1 MRINSTPSHSP
12 SAAKAAQIEKPS
24 SANIKSQAPLFTST
38 GGKDQNLVSQLPQLL
53 LSINSLQRLVTL
65 LSNPLNSGSARLATS
80 PSNSL
85 NTIFQQLFAPQ
96 NQASLIAWL
105 QQGGERK
112 PLALLL
118 QQLSQPQSQLN
129 QWLKTL
135 SPEQQQDIPALLRL
149 AAEQRGPETQRTQ
162 DTNSIY
168 LQWPINNNQ
177 SIDIQIKN
185 EHEDSKSNADK
196 NINSCWTVKLALPI
210 GAIDILNV
218 TAQWK
223 NNILTTVFETV
234 NPLLLHKIEQVSPL
248 LFSRM
253 AQLGINC
260 ESPKFMQAQD
270 KESND
275 HLASSNGLLIKV

>member
-1 MRINSTPSHSP
+1 MRINLTPSHP
-12 SAAKAAQIEKPS
+12 HSAAKTAQIEKPLS
-24 SANIKSQAPLFTST
+24 DNRKSQAALFTRS
-38 GGKDQNLVSQLPQLL
+38 GGKEQNLISQLPQLL

-65 LSNPLNSGSARLATS
+65 LSNPLNSGTAKLATS
-80 PSNSL
+80 PSNNL

-96 NQASLIAWL
+96 NQTSLITWL

-112 PLALLL
+112 PLAQLL

-162 DTNSIY
+162 DTSSIY
-168 LQWPINNNQ
+168 LQWPMNNNQ
-177 SIDIQIKN
+177 SIDIKIKN
-185 EHEDSKSNADK
+185 ENEDSDSNADK
-196 NINSCWTVKLALPI
+196 SINSCWTVKLALPI

-223 NNILTTVFETV
+223 NSTLTTVFETV

-260 ESPKFMQAQD
+260 ESPKFLQAQD

-275 HLASSNGLLIKV
+275 PLASSNGLLIKV

>member
-1 MRINSTPSHSP
+1 MRINLTPSHPP
-12 SAAKAAQIEKPS
+12 SAANTAQIEKPLS
-24 SANIKSQAPLFTST
+24 DNRKSQAPLFTRS
-38 GGKDQNLVSQLPQLL
+38 GEKEQNLISQLPQLL

-65 LSNPLNSGSARLATS
+65 LSNPLNSGTAKLATS
-80 PSNSL
+80 PSNNL

-96 NQASLIAWL
+96 NQTSLIAWL

-112 PLALLL
+112 PLAQLL

-162 DTNSIY
+162 DTSSIY
-168 LQWPINNNQ
+168 LQWPMNNNQ
-177 SIDIQIKN
+177 SIDIKIKN
-185 EHEDSKSNADK
+185 ENEDSNSNADK
-196 NINSCWTVKLALPI
+196 SINSCWTVKLALPI

-223 NNILTTVFETV
+223 NSTLTTVFETV

-260 ESPKFMQAQD
+260 ESPKFLQAQD

-275 HLASSNGLLIKV
+275 PLASSNGLLIKV

>member
-12 SAAKAAQIEKPS
+12 SAANAAQIEKPS
-24 SANIKSQAPLFTST
+24 SGNIKSQTPLFTST

-177 SIDIQIKN
+177 SIDIKIKN

-210 GAIDILNV
+210 GTIDILNV

>member
-1 MRINSTPSHSP
+1 MRINLTPSHP
-12 SAAKAAQIEKPS
+12 HSAAKTAQIEKPLS
-24 SANIKSQAPLFTST
+24 DNRKSQAALFTRS
-38 GGKDQNLVSQLPQLL
+38 GGKEQNLISQLPQLL

-65 LSNPLNSGSARLATS
+65 LSNPLNSGTAKLATT
-80 PSNSL
+80 PSNNL

-96 NQASLIAWL
+96 NQTSLIAWL

-112 PLALLL
+112 PLAQLL
-118 QQLSQPQSQLN
+118 QQLPQPQSQLN

-162 DTNSIY
+162 DTSSIY

-177 SIDIQIKN
+177 SIDIKIKN
-185 EHEDSKSNADK
+185 EPEDSKSNADK
-196 NINSCWTVKLALPI
+196 SINSCWTVKLALPI

-223 NNILTTVFETV
+223 NSTLTTVFETV

-260 ESPKFMQAQD
+260 KSPKFLQAQD

-275 HLASSNGLLIKV
+275 PLASTNGLLIKV

>member
-1 MRINSTPSHSP
+1 MRINLTPSHPP
-12 SAAKAAQIEKPS
+12 SAANTAQIEKPLS
-24 SANIKSQAPLFTST
+24 DNRKSQAPLFTRS
-38 GGKDQNLVSQLPQLL
+38 GEKEQNLISQLPQLL

-65 LSNPLNSGSARLATS
+65 LSNPLNSGTAKLATS
-80 PSNSL
+80 PSNNL

-96 NQASLIAWL
+96 NQTSLITWL

-112 PLALLL
+112 PLAQLL

-168 LQWPINNNQ
+168 LQWPMNNNQ
-177 SIDIQIKN
+177 SIDIKIKN
-185 EHEDSKSNADK
+185 ENEDSDSNADK
-196 NINSCWTVKLALPI
+196 SINSCWTVKLALPI

-223 NNILTTVFETV
+223 NSTLTTVFETV

-260 ESPKFMQAQD
+260 ESPKFLQAQD

-275 HLASSNGLLIKV
+275 PLASSNGLLIKV

>member
-177 SIDIQIKN
+177 SIDIKIKN

-210 GAIDILNV
+210 SAIDILNV
-218 TAQWK
+218 TAQWE

>member
-24 SANIKSQAPLFTST
+24 SSNIKSQAPLFTST
-38 GGKDQNLVSQLPQLL
+38 GGKDQNLISQLPQLL

-65 LSNPLNSGSARLATS
+65 LSNPLNSGTAKLATS
-80 PSNSL
+80 PSNNL

-177 SIDIQIKN
+177 SIDIKIKN
-185 EHEDSKSNADK
+185 EHEDSNSNADK

-223 NNILTTVFETV
+223 NSTLTTVFETV
-234 NPLLLHKIEQVSPL
+234 NPLLLHKIELVSPL

-260 ESPKFMQAQD
+260 ESPKFRQAQD

>member
-1 MRINSTPSHSP
+1 MRINLTPPHSP
-12 SAAKAAQIEKPS
+12 SAAKAAQVEKPLS
-24 SANIKSQAPLFTST
+24 GNINSQSPLLTSA
-38 GGKDQNLVSQLPQLL
+38 GGKEQNLISQLPQLL

-65 LSNPLNSGSARLATS
+65 LSNPLNSGTAKLATS

-112 PLALLL
+112 PLAKLL

-177 SIDIQIKN
+177 SIDIKIKN

-223 NNILTTVFETV
+223 NSTLTTVFETV

-253 AQLGINC
+253 TQLGINY
-260 ESPKFMQAQD
+260 ESPKFLQAQD

>member
-1 MRINSTPSHSP
+1 MRINLTPPHSP
-12 SAAKAAQIEKPS
+12 SAAKAAQVEKPLS
-24 SANIKSQAPLFTST
+24 GNINSQSPLFTSA
-38 GGKDQNLVSQLPQLL
+38 GGKEQNLISQLPQLL

-65 LSNPLNSGSARLATS
+65 LSTPLNSGTAKLATS

-112 PLALLL
+112 PLAQLL

-177 SIDIQIKN
+177 SIDIKIKN
-185 EHEDSKSNADK
+185 EHEDSSSNADK

-223 NNILTTVFETV
+223 NSTLATVFETV

-253 AQLGINC
+253 SQLGINC
-260 ESPKFMQAQD
+260 ESPKFLQASE

>member
-1 MRINSTPSHSP
+1 MRINLTPPHSP
-12 SAAKAAQIEKPS
+12 SAAKAAQVEKPLS
-24 SANIKSQAPLFTST
+24 GNINSQSPLFTNA
-38 GGKDQNLVSQLPQLL
+38 GGKEQNLISQLPQLL

-65 LSNPLNSGSARLATS
+65 LSTPLNSGTAKLATS

-168 LQWPINNNQ
+168 LQWPVNNNQ
-177 SIDIQIKN
+177 SIDIKIKN
-185 EHEDSKSNADK
+185 EHEDSSSNADK

-223 NNILTTVFETV
+223 NSTLATVFETV

-253 AQLGINC
+253 SQLGINC
-260 ESPKFMQAQD
+260 ESPKFLQASE

>member
-1 MRINSTPSHSP
+1 MRINLTPPHPPSTVQ
-12 SAAKAAQIEKPS
+12 AAQVEKPLS
-24 SANIKSQAPLFTST
+24 GNINSQSPLFTSA
-38 GGKDQNLVSQLPQLL
+38 GVKEQNLISQLPQLL

-65 LSNPLNSGSARLATS
+65 LSTPLNSGTAKLATS

-135 SPEQQQDIPALLRL
+135 SPEQQQDITALLRL
-149 AAEQRGPETQRTQ
+149 AAEQRGPETQR
-162 DTNSIY
+162 TNSIY

-177 SIDIQIKN
+177 SIDIKIKN
-185 EHEDSKSNADK
+185 EHEDSSSNADK

-223 NNILTTVFETV
+223 NNTLATVFETV
-234 NPLLLHKIEQVSPL
+234 NPLLLHKIEQVSQL

-253 AQLGINC
+253 SQLGISC
-260 ESPKFMQAQD
+260 ESPKFLQASE

>member
-65 LSNPLNSGSARLATS
+65 LSNPLNSGSARLASS

>member
-1 MRINSTPSHSP
+1 MRINSTSSHSP

-65 LSNPLNSGSARLATS
+65 LSNPLNSGTAKLATS

-162 DTNSIY
+162 DTNSFY

-177 SIDIQIKN
+177 SIDIKIKN

-223 NNILTTVFETV
+223 NSILTTVFETV

-260 ESPKFMQAQD
+260 KSPKFMQAQD

>member
-218 TAQWK
+218 TAQWE

>member
-1 MRINSTPSHSP
+1 MRINSTPSNPPSP
-12 SAAKAAQIEKPS
+12 VKSAQIEKPLS
-24 SANIKSQAPLFTST
+24 GNINSQSPLFNSP
-38 GGKDQNLVSQLPQLL
+38 GGKEQNLISQLPQLL
-53 LSINSLQRLVTL
+53 LSINSLQRFVTL
-65 LSNPLNSGSARLATS
+65 LSTPLDSGTAKLVP

-96 NQASLIAWL
+96 NQASLIHWL
-105 QQGGERK
+105 QQGGERR
-112 PLALLL
+112 PLAQLL
-118 QQLSQPQSQLN
+118 QQLSQPQSLLN

-149 AAEQRGPETQRTQ
+149 AAEQRGPEIQRTQ

-177 SIDIQIKN
+177 SIDIKIKN
-185 EHEDSKSNADK
+185 EHEDSSSNAVK

-223 NNILTTVFETV
+223 NSTLTTLFETI

-260 ESPKFMQAQD
+260 ESPKFLKASD

-275 HLASSNGLLIKV
+275 NLATSNGLLIKV

>member
-177 SIDIQIKN
+177 SIDIKIKN
-185 EHEDSKSNADK
+185 EHEDSKPNAEK